1 MKYQSHGQNLSWC
14 RNQPRLCS
22 LTLSLKCLCRHSL
35 RESNLPSVIL
45 TFSPQL
51 EEDSVFDE
59 SDIHDTPTGPCNK
72 ESQTFFARLKRI
84 GGSKTVKY
92 QPVEM
97 NVQRS
102 MNFFLLVILCRNV
115 VLYRLFGVKSWFYY
129 VTTHFNTVDF
139 IYMYAQTVYIYPHLY
154 IYVTW
159 QIHH

>member
-1 MKYQSHGQNLSWC
+1 MQISFHIM
-14 RNQPRLCS
+14 
-22 LTLSLKCLCRHSL
+22 LSLKCLCRHSL
-35 RESNLPSVIL
+35 RENNLLSVIL

-84 GGSKTVKY
+84 GGSKMVKY

-115 VLYRLFGVKSWFYY
+115 VLYHLFGVKS
-129 VTTHFNTVDF
+129 
-139 IYMYAQTVYIYPHLY
+139 
-154 IYVTW
+154 
-159 QIHH
+159 